1 VKHDMPIR
9 FLQINLIVSLVLL
22 SWLTM
27 QAVHE
32 FGHVAGAWLTGGRVE
47 KVVLYPT
54 VISRTD
60 WTGSRNPLAVVWA
73 GPIVGSLV
81 PLAVWGIAA
90 AFRLTATYLL
100 RFFAG
105 FGLISNGAYIGA
117 GSFVRVGDAGDLL
130 RYGAAIWQLWLFGA
144 AACIGG
150 LWLWNRI
157 GPNFG
162 LGQASGSVS
171 KRASL
176 GCLAALVGVVGLELL
191 IGCR

>member
-1 VKHDMPIR
+1 MEHDMSAR
-9 FLQINLIVSLVLL
+9 LLQINLIVSLVLL

-32 FGHVAGAWLTGGRVE
+32 FGHVAGTLLSGGRVE
-47 KVVLYPT
+47 NVVLYPT

-60 WTGSRNPLAVVWA
+60 WTGSSNPLAVVWA

-81 PLAVWGIAA
+81 PLAIWGIAA
-90 AFRLTATYLL
+90 ALRLTATYLV

-105 FGLISNGAYIGA
+105 FCLIANGAYIGA
-117 GSFVRVGDAGDLL
+117 GSFVHVGDARDLL

-150 LWLWNRI
+150 LWSWNRL

-162 LGQASGSVS
+162 LGQASGRVS

-176 GCLAALVGVVGLELL
+176 GCVAALVVVVGIELL
-191 IGCR
+191 VGSR

>member
-1 VKHDMPIR
+1 MSPA
-9 FLQINLIVSLVLL
+9 
-22 SWLTM
+22 T
-27 QAVHE
+27 
-32 FGHVAGAWLTGGRVE
+32 WLTGGRVE

-90 AFRLTATYLL
+90 AFRLTTRYLV

-105 FGLISNGAYIGA
+105 FCLVANGAYIGA
-117 GSFVRVGDAGDLL
+117 GSFVRVGDAGQLL

-150 LWLWNRI
+150 LWLWNRL

-162 LGQASGSVS
+162 LGQASGRVS

-176 GCLAALVGVVGLELL
+176 GCVAALVSVVSLELL
-191 IGCR
+191 IGSR